1 MSKERML
8 KRICCI
14 FLCVCLCLSLC
25 ACKSKNA
32 KAVEQA
38 INDIGEVTLEREAL
52 ISSAEELYS
61 SLTDEEKETI
71 ENYQVL
77 TDARHAWNDLA
88 VEQVQ
93 TLIADIG
100 VVSLGSNDQIE
111 AARSAYEALA
121 EELQAKVLNLSK
133 LTDAEADY
141 AFLVYLDANALKDC
155 QPINAYKANLY
166 NNDIQTWFGD
176 EESTTILLLCFYLQ
190 GITDKQYD
198 SEKADILNTVVCINR
213 EDKRVDLYCPYGD
226 GEVMGIQYRPSKG
239 TAQIGI
245 AKTDLTFEEFLQLL
259 VDGAVIDEYKAVP
272 TKNISQFMSM
282 LRG

>member
-1 MSKERML
+1 ML
-8 KRICCI
+8 KRFFCLL
-14 FLCVCLCLSLC
+14 LCVCLCLSLC
-25 ACKSKNA
+25 ACFKSKQV
-32 KAVEQA
+32 KSVEQA
-38 INDIGEVTLEREAL
+38 ITDIGEVTLERETL
-52 ISSAEELYS
+52 ITSAEELYN
-61 SLTDEEKETI
+61 SLPDEEKEKV

-77 TDARHAWNDLA
+77 TDARLAWDALA
-88 VEQVQ
+88 VEQVE
-93 TLIADIG
+93 TLIANIG
-100 VVSLGSNDQIE
+100 TVSLDSADKIE
-111 AARSAYEALA
+111 AARTAYDALT
-121 EELQAKVLNLSK
+121 EELQAKVCNLGK
-133 LTDAEADY
+133 LTEVEADY
-141 AFLVYLDANALKDC
+141 AFLVYLDANAIQDR

-198 SEKADILNTVVCINR
+198 SEKADILKTFVCINR

-226 GEVMGIQYRPSKG
+226 GEFMGIQYWPSKG
-239 TAQIGI
+239 TAQIGF

-259 VDGAVIDEYKAVP
+259 VDGAVIDEHKAVP